1 MCGEARSAMG
11 PAYGWQYTE
20 DASVFKLEDLVTSS
34 EPCNGMPKR
43 KPRADSVRN
52 RARLL
57 AAAADVFRA
66 GGPDAS
72 LEAVARQAEVGIGTL
87 YRHFPTRE
95 ALFQAV
101 YRREVDELVELARR
115 LGDGD
120 TAPLDAIRAWLRASV
135 RMVATKKGMIAALAP
150 AVDASAEFYV
160 DSAARIRG
168 CLARLLDQAIAAGE
182 VREDITADEVLRV
195 MIGLAYSRDQL
206 GWQESV
212 VRLLDIFVDGLAAN
226 PDRPTTPA

>member
-1 MCGEARSAMG
+1 M
-11 PAYGWQYTE
+11 
-20 DASVFKLEDLVTSS
+20 EDLVTSS
-34 EPCNGMPKR
+34 EPCDDTPKR

-72 LEAVARQAEVGIGTL
+72 LEAVARSAGVGIGTL

-120 TAPLDAIRAWLRASV
+120 TAPLEAIRAWLRASV

-150 AVDASAEFYV
+150 AVDASAEIYV

-168 CLARLLDQAIAAGE
+168 CLARLLERARAAGQ
-182 VREDITADEVLRV
+182 VREDITPDEILRV

-212 VRLLDIFVDGLAAN
+212 VRLLDIFVDGLATH
-226 PDRPTTPA
+226 PDRPPLST